1 MVNMPLHV
9 QQELQRLKLGKDRTV
24 ELIQQ
29 YKMAG
34 DAETAVYLVEQYKQ
48 IDKKYR
54 ILRSEYDVLFFAY
67 EYFSE
72 ERNPENENNLIP
84 KGGFFE
90 EAPAFHKELCGKL
103 D

>member
-34 DAETAVYLVEQYKQ
+34 DTETAVYLVEQYKQ

-84 KGGFFE
+84 KGRFF
-90 EAPAFHKELCGKL
+90 
-103 D
+103 